1 MLEGNKE
8 MPLSEQE
15 QRLLEEMERSLYSN
29 DSDFVATVGGRR
41 GRPNYTMV
49 VIGVLA
55 ALVGIAVIVTG
66 VIIRT
71 PPVGPLVGVAGF
83 VLLVAGA
90 VVAMAPPRRGSQ
102 ARPSAGPSAP
112 GAARPAAAR
121 PARSGSMMDRLN
133 DRWERR
139 QDGDRS

>member
-1 MLEGNKE
+1 

-29 DSDFVATVGGRR
+29 DSDFVATVGARR

-49 VIGVLA
+49 VVGVLA

-66 VIIRT
+66 VIIRQ

-90 VVAMAPPRRGSQ
+90 VFAMAPPRRAGSTRPTT
-102 ARPSAGPSAP
+102 APAPGASRPSAS
-112 GAARPAAAR
+112 R

>member
-1 MLEGNKE
+1 VLEGNKE

-49 VIGVLA
+49 VVGVLA

-66 VIIRT
+66 VIIRQ

-90 VVAMAPPRRGSQ
+90 VFAMAPPRRGAS
-102 ARPSAGPSAP
+102 ARSSMPASTPGASRPSAS
-112 GAARPAAAR
+112 RPAGN
-121 PARSGSMMDRLN
+121 GSMMDRLN

>member
-1 MLEGNKE
+1 VLEGNKE

-41 GRPNYTMV
+41 GRPHKTM
-49 VIGVLA
+49 
-55 ALVGIAVIVTG
+55 VGIAVIVTG
-66 VIIRT
+66 VIIRQ

-90 VVAMAPPRRGSQ
+90 VFAMAPPRRGAS
-102 ARPSAGPSAP
+102 ARSSMPASTPGASRPSAS
-112 GAARPAAAR
+112 RPAGN
-121 PARSGSMMDRLN
+121 GSMMDRLN

>member
-1 MLEGNKE
+1 
-8 MPLSEQE
+8 
-15 QRLLEEMERSLYSN
+15 
-29 DSDFVATVGGRR
+29 
-41 GRPNYTMV
+41 MV

-66 VIIRT
+66 VIIRQ

-90 VVAMAPPRRGSQ
+90 VFAMAPPRRGAQ
-102 ARPSAGPSAP
+102 ARPSASSSTP
-112 GAARPAAAR
+112 GAARPSAAR